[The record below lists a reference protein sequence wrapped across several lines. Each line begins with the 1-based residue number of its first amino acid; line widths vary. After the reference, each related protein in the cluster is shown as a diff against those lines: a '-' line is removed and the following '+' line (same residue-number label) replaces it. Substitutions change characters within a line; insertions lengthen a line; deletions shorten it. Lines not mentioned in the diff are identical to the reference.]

1 MKVDVKE
8 MSERLAYDPTFSDYD
23 FWRALKSL
31 DDELFHIQNQ
41 HHPIPMELVFARAI
55 LRRARNARGEE

>member
-8 MSERLAYDPTFSDYD
+8 MSERLAYDPAFSDYD

-31 DDELFHIQNQ
+31 DDELFRIEYERR
-41 HHPIPMELVFARAI
+41 PVPMELVFARAI
-55 LRRARNARGEE
+55 LRRARNARGEG